1 MLIRAKINNL
11 LISFVMVLMLVPVL
25 QACSTEGKNELEY
38 GDKMIESK
46 PTFDRGKFI
55 SESKEKSVT
64 DYNLG
69 PKAIQRPKEEKQK
82 YSRTFINKEESF
94 DYVDAENLENK
105 SFKVSINAE
114 NVDVRTFADMLSQIT
129 DVNVLVSD
137 EVKGSISAKLKEVY
151 WTNMLDSIL
160 DTKKLAKY
168 VDVKSNIIRIH
179 DQNTVV
185 QLEEFEQKRKQ
196 NVQRALLLK
205 KAAQPLYTEIF
216 KLYYT
221 KPEPVRKTIQ
231 EAIGKAEGAEGIRNI
246 SPEMTID
253 ERRNLLI
260 VKARKEDMDVISK
273 LVGELDTQTQQ
284 VFIEAFIVEV
294 TDGFEKAFGSRFGV
308 NSLDRYDN
316 SINNGKSTNAGLV
329 GTGGD
334 TTGALTAGSAAS
346 SLSNL
351 NVLNP
356 TGGIGILTGFGS
368 SADLKIELS
377 ALERQ
382 GLTKVVSNP
391 RVFTLDNQ
399 EAVIFQGNEVPYE
412 TTSQEGTKVEFKEA
426 GLKLA
431 VTPSIIGDGNLMLN
445 LAVNK
450 DTVDTTVDNPPI
462 TKSELKTNLVTKD
475 GEIVVMGGIYTE
487 SKAKTKDSVPGLGKI
502 PGVGKLFSRD
512 TNDNERNEL
521 LIFIAPRVLQ

>member
-1 MLIRAKINNL
+1 MIKQRINKIVPFL
-11 LISFVMVLMLVPVL
+11 LWSVLVFPIH
-25 QACSTEGKNELEY
+25 ACKTEGKSGLEY
-38 GDKMIESK
+38 GDRLIEAK
-46 PTFDRGKFI
+46 PTFDRQKFI

-64 DYNLG
+64 DYSLG
-69 PKAIQRPKEEKQK
+69 PKAIQRDKEESQK
-82 YSRTFINKEESF
+82 FSRTFVNKEESF
-94 DYVDAENLENK
+94 DYVDAENLEKK
-105 SFKVSINAE
+105 SFKVTVNAE
-114 NVDVRTFADMLSQIT
+114 NMDIRTFSEMLSQVT

-137 EVKGSISAKLKEVY
+137 EVKGVVTAKLKDVF
-151 WTNMLDSIL
+151 WTSMLDSIL

-168 VDVKSNIIRIH
+168 VDVKSNIIRVH

-196 NVQRALLLK
+196 NVQRALMLK

-221 KPEPVRKTIQ
+221 KPAPVKLTIQ
-231 EAIGKAEGAEGIRNI
+231 EAIGKQAGAEGIRNI
-246 SPEMTID
+246 DPEMTID

-260 VKARKEDMDVISK
+260 VKARKEDMDLISK

-294 TDGFEKAFGSRFGV
+294 SDGFEKAFGSRFGV
-308 NSLDRYDN
+308 NTTDRYGNTID
-316 SINNGKSTNAGLV
+316 GRPGNASLV
-329 GTGGD
+329 GVGGD
-334 TTGALTAGSAAS
+334 STGALTAGSAAS

-399 EAVIFQGNEVPYE
+399 EAVIFQGDEVPYE
-412 TTSQEGTKVEFKEA
+412 TTSQDGTKVEFKEA
-426 GLKLA
+426 GLRLA

-445 LAVNK
+445 LTVNK

-475 GEIVVMGGIYTE
+475 GEIVVMGGIYSE
-487 SKAKTKDSVPGLGKI
+487 SKTKTNDKVPGLGDI

-512 TNDNERNEL
+512 TNDSERSEL
-521 LIFIAPRVLQ
+521 IIFIAPRVLQ